1 MTGRLDGQVAVVTG
15 GGAWTDRALGI
26 GEATCTRFAEAG
38 ATVVV
43 VDADR
48 AMAARTADL
57 IREAGG
63 DAEAVAVD
71 VSDRDEV
78 AALAEQVE
86 SEHGRLDI
94 LVNNAAVRPDP
105 EPGPVTETNGPG
117 YGRVLDVNL
126 RGAANCCEFLLPLLA
141 EGDGGAVVNVASIHA
156 AVGRPGWY
164 QYDSAKAGL
173 LALTRDVACDHY
185 ESGVRVNAVAP
196 GWTITDYHLRDEAD
210 PEATIERETTPH
222 EGGPGIMRRAA
233 RPREQAD
240 AILFLASDAASFVT
254 GTTLHVDG
262 GHHAVGAG
270 PD

>member
-1 MTGRLDGQVAVVTG
+1 MTDRFEGRVAVVTG

-26 GEATCTRFAEAG
+26 GEATCTRLAEEG

-48 AMAARTADL
+48 EMATRTADL

-63 DAEAVAVD
+63 AAAAVGAD
-71 VSDRDEV
+71 VTDRDAM
-78 AALAEQVE
+78 AALADRVDDDY
-86 SEHGRLDI
+86 GRLDV
-94 LVNNAAVRPDP
+94 LVNNAAIRPDP
-105 EPGPVTETNGPG
+105 NPGPVTETNGPG
-117 YGRVLDVNL
+117 YERVLDVNL
-126 RGAANCCEFLLPLLA
+126 RGAANCCESLLPLLA
-141 EGDGGAVVNVASIHA
+141 AGDGGAVVNVASVHA

-185 ESGVRVNAVAP
+185 GDGVRVNAVAP
-196 GWTITDYHLRDEAD
+196 GWTITDYHLRDEPD
-210 PEATIERETTPH
+210 PEAAVARETAPH

-233 RPREQAD
+233 HPREQAD